1 MVREETLTDSKR
13 FVKNGIVASTPK
25 YEKRHRGKS
34 ADRGKQEITIIRSG
48 G

>member
-13 FVKNGIVASTPK
+13 YVKNGIVASTPK

-34 ADRGKQEITIIRSG
+34 ADRGKQ
-48 G
+48 